1 MMIISSIYAL
11 LSSLGF
17 GIIFNIRG
25 RSLFF
30 ASLGGGL
37 GWLLYS
43 ISLYYNFSMLF
54 ALFMGALVCS
64 IYAEVMARVLKTPVT
79 IFMICAI
86 IPLVPGAGMYYT
98 MFETTMGNIDKALSL
113 GIDTIGSAGAI
124 AVATVLVAS
133 TTKVIVALKNGKLN
147 NKRY

>member
-1 MMIISSIYAL
+1 MIINSFYAL

-25 RSLFF
+25 KNLFF

-37 GWLLYS
+37 AWFLYS
-43 ISLYYNFSMLF
+43 ISINYGFSMLF
-54 ALFMGALVCS
+54 ALFMGSLVCS
-64 IYAEVMARVLKTPVT
+64 VYSEVMARILKTPVT

-113 GIDTIGSAGAI
+113 GIETIGSAGAI
-124 AVATVLVAS
+124 AVATVLVTS
-133 TTKVIVALKNGKLN
+133 ITKVIVTLKNGKLN
-147 NKRY
+147 TKRY